1 MGQRSSASN
10 RFAGESKPSRLRGR
24 AFSFAATCSRSCCVN
39 APIDTPFG
47 KYCRNKRLVF
57 SLVPRCHGL
66 RGSAKYT
73 ARPVFAV
80 YDDVT
85 TLLIAHDRL
94 GTYLSVPATPDA
106 LGARL
111 QRALGDA
118 YQIRTRIATGGMA
131 SVYLADDV
139 RHARQV
145 AIKVFTFDDEPEAL
159 DDSCSDRFLAEIRTT
174 ARLQHP
180 NIVPLFDSG
189 AAAGCGTT

>member
-1 MGQRSSASN
+1 MSEPIAPPDDDARE
-10 RFAGESKPSRLRGR
+10 RFRR
-24 AFSFAATCSRSCCVN
+24 ADSLFDAVLDLPPGDRDAFVRRATSG
-39 APIDTPFG
+39 DQT
-47 KYCRNKRLVF
+47 L
-57 SLVPRCHGL
+57 
-66 RGSAKYT
+66 
-73 ARPVFAV
+73 

-145 AIKVFTFDDEPEAL
+145 AIKVFTFDDGPEAL
-159 DDSCSDRFLAEIRTT
+159 DDSGSDRFLAEIRTT

-189 AAAGCGTT
+189 AAGGLR